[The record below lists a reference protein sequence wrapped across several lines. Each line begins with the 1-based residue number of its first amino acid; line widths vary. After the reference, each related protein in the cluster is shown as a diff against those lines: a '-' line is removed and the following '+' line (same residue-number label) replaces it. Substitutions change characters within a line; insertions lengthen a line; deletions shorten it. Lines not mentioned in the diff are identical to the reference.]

1 MIPLRHLAWCLA
13 YIKVIINVAMFI
25 NLVGNTP
32 SATITKKKKKSNF
45 SSLMLITKATR
56 KMWAKDS
63 RTTFVER
70 SPKDRRLSCRKL
82 CWVPLEIKVRLVHDF
97 SHWCSQHSL
106 GTTKN
111 KSLSSWKTLKFK
123 LLGPHDCAF
132 VHLYAF
138 VLC

>member
-56 KMWAKDS
+56 KM
-63 RTTFVER
+63 
-70 SPKDRRLSCRKL
+70 
-82 CWVPLEIKVRLVHDF
+82 
-97 SHWCSQHSL
+97 
-106 GTTKN
+106 
-111 KSLSSWKTLKFK
+111 
-123 LLGPHDCAF
+123 
-132 VHLYAF
+132 
-138 VLC
+138 